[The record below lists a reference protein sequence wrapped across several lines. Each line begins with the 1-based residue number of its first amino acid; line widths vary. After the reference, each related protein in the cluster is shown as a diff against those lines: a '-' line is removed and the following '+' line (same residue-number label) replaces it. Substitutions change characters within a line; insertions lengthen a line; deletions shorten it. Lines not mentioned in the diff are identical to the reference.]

1 MPDVEKILGLVAE
14 GRLTADEADEIL
26 RALDSTPA
34 SEPVGEEAAD
44 EPPAQAG
51 EPSSGVREP
60 RHLRIEVTENGR
72 RVVNLRVPL
81 NIAGWASSFL
91 PGLSDQDANRI
102 RGAIAS
108 GVRGAIVDIN
118 DDNGDRVL
126 IISE

>member
-1 MPDVEKILGLVAE
+1 MADVEKILGLVAE

-34 SEPVGEEAAD
+34 GEMPAEEPARQETQPD
-44 EPPAQAG
+44 SSSQA
-51 EPSSGVREP
+51 P

-81 NIAGWASSFL
+81 NIAGWATSFL

-108 GVRGAIVDIN
+108 GVRGAIVDIA
-118 DDNGDRVL
+118 DESGDRVL
-126 IISE
+126 IVSE